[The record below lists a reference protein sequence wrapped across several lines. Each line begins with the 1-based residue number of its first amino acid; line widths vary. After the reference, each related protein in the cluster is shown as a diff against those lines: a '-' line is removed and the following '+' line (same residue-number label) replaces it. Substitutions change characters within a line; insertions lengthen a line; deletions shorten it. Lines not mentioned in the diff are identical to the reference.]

1 MITLAAG
8 ARAARL
14 SLRRFSLGDVTESS
28 RSTAASSPRT
38 PSRGTAAS
46 SPRTPSRGT
55 AALIVEC
62 LENEGVTHVFGI
74 PGEEN
79 IRLVDAIARSSIRY
93 VLARHEQGA
102 SFMAEVYGRLTGRA
116 GVCSATLGPG
126 AINLLLGTADAT
138 TNSTP
143 LIALSAQVGMNRS
156 FKESHQGV
164 DLVPM
169 FAPVTKWSALVATPG
184 AVPEMIRKAFK
195 LAQTERPGA
204 VYLAIP
210 EDVEQAEAQGE
221 PLRVNVPRPDEP
233 SPGQVERAAAL
244 LRAARSPIVLAGHG
258 AARAGAG
265 PALRRFAE
273 TLGVPVATTFHGKG
287 VFPDDHPLALGAV
300 GFMRHNY
307 VNFGF
312 DRADLII
319 AVGYELQEFDPAR
332 INPRGDTR
340 IIHLHRFPAEV
351 DAHYDVAVGLHS
363 DIGRSLD
370 ALAEAVTPRVK
381 ETAAAPGGAKP
392 SGNRIRALLAA
403 ELARGQRDDRFPLA
417 PARIVADT
425 RTALRRED
433 IVLVDTGA
441 LKMWMARLYPT
452 YEPSTCL
459 ISNGLS
465 TMAWTVPGAIGA
477 KIARPDRRVLVA
489 TGDGAFLMNSQEI
502 ETALR
507 LGLAF
512 VVLIWVDDAYGLIS
526 WKMDLEIGRNVDTRF
541 ANPDFV
547 TYAES
552 FGATGYRITSAG
564 ELLPALRAAL
574 AANTVSV
581 IACPVD
587 YAANLE
593 LIESLGDLDES
604 LS

>member
-1 MITLAAG
+1 MT
-8 ARAARL
+8 
-14 SLRRFSLGDVTESS
+14 D
-28 RSTAASSPRT
+28 SP
-38 PSRGTAAS
+38 S
-46 SPRTPSRGT
+46 T
-55 AALIVEC
+55 AALIVSC

-79 IRLVDAIARSSIRY
+79 IRLVDAISRSSIRY

-164 DLVPM
+164 DLVSM
-169 FAPVTKWSALVATPG
+169 FAPVTKWSALAATPG
-184 AVPEMIRKAFK
+184 AVPEMTRKAFK

-210 EDVEQAEAQGE
+210 EDVEQAPAQGE
-221 PLRVNVPRPDEP
+221 PLPVNVPRPDEP
-233 SPGQVERAAAL
+233 SRGQVERAATL
-244 LRAARSPIVLAGHG
+244 LHAAACPIVLAGHG

-265 PALRRFAE
+265 PALCRFAE
-273 TLGVPVATTFHGKG
+273 TLGIPVATTFHGKG

-300 GFMRHNY
+300 GFMRHDY

-312 DRADLII
+312 DRADLIV

-332 INPRGDTR
+332 INPDGDTR

-370 ALAEAVTPRVK
+370 ALAGAAGPRPAGAVGQV
-381 ETAAAPGGAKP
+381 
-392 SGNRIRALLAA
+392 RALLAA

-425 RTALRRED
+425 RAAMRRED

-452 YEPSTCL
+452 YEPNTCL

-507 LGLAF
+507 LRLAF
-512 VVLIWVDDAYGLIS
+512 VILIWVDDAYGLIS

-541 ANPDFV
+541 GNPDFV
-547 TYAES
+547 AYAES
-552 FGATGYRITSAG
+552 FGATGYRITSAAD
-564 ELLPALRAAL
+564 LLPALQAAL
-574 AANTVSV
+574 AADTVSV

-587 YAANLE
+587 YTANLE

>member
-1 MITLAAG
+1 M
-8 ARAARL
+8 
-14 SLRRFSLGDVTESS
+14 TESE
-28 RSTAASSPRT
+28 RSTAT
-38 PSRGTAAS
+38 
-46 SPRTPSRGT
+46 
-55 AALIVEC
+55 LIVEC

-79 IRLVDAIARSSIRY
+79 IRLVDAISRSSIRY

-164 DLVPM
+164 DLVSM

-204 VYLAIP
+204 VYLAVP
-210 EDVEQAEAQGE
+210 EDVEQAPAQGE
-221 PLRVNVPRPDEP
+221 PLPVNVPRPDEP
-233 SPGQVERAAAL
+233 STGQVERAAAL
-244 LRAARSPIVLAGHG
+244 LRAAASPIVLAGHG

-273 TLGVPVATTFHGKG
+273 TLGIPVATTFHGKG

-300 GFMRHNY
+300 GFMRHDY

-312 DRADLII
+312 DHADLII

-332 INPRGDTR
+332 INPDGDKK

-370 ALAEAVTPRVK
+370 ALAEAVDAPRAPAGGPALAPRPHRAGTASAPCSPPNSPAASATTGSRSRRPGSSPTP
-381 ETAAAPGGAKP
+381 
-392 SGNRIRALLAA
+392 
-403 ELARGQRDDRFPLA
+403 GQRCVARTSCWWT
-417 PARIVADT
+417 PAR
-425 RTALRRED
+425 
-433 IVLVDTGA
+433 
-441 LKMWMARLYPT
+441 
-452 YEPSTCL
+452 
-459 ISNGLS
+459 
-465 TMAWTVPGAIGA
+465 
-477 KIARPDRRVLVA
+477 
-489 TGDGAFLMNSQEI
+489 
-502 ETALR
+502 
-507 LGLAF
+507 
-512 VVLIWVDDAYGLIS
+512 
-526 WKMDLEIGRNVDTRF
+526 
-541 ANPDFV
+541 
-547 TYAES
+547 
-552 FGATGYRITSAG
+552 
-564 ELLPALRAAL
+564 
-574 AANTVSV
+574 
-581 IACPVD
+581 
-587 YAANLE
+587 
-593 LIESLGDLDES
+593 
-604 LS
+604 

>member
-1 MITLAAG
+1 MA
-8 ARAARL
+8 
-14 SLRRFSLGDVTESS
+14 E
-28 RSTAASSPRT
+28 
-38 PSRGTAAS
+38 
-46 SPRTPSRGT
+46 
-55 AALIVEC
+55 LIVRC

-79 IRLVDAIARSSIRY
+79 IRLVEALSRSSIRY
-93 VLARHEQGA
+93 VLTRHEQGA
-102 SFMAEVYGRLTGRA
+102 SFMAETYGRLTGQA

-143 LIALSAQVGMNRS
+143 LIALSAQVGMGRS

-169 FAPVTKWSALVATPG
+169 FAAVSKWAALIATPG
-184 AVPEMIRKAFK
+184 AAPEMIRKAFK
-195 LAQTERPGA
+195 LAQSERPGS
-204 VYLAIP
+204 VYLAVP
-210 EDVEQAEAQGE
+210 EDVEQAAAPAGLG

-233 SPGQVERAAAL
+233 SPGQIERAAAL

-258 AARAGAG
+258 ATRAGAG
-265 PALRRFAE
+265 PALRRFADE
-273 TLGVPVATTFHGKG
+273 LEIPVATTFHGKG

-300 GFMRHNY
+300 GFMRRDY

-319 AVGYELQEFDPAR
+319 AVGYELQEFDPVK
-332 INPRGDTR
+332 INPDGDTP
-340 IIHLHRFPAEV
+340 IIHIHRFPAEV
-351 DAHYDVAVGLHS
+351 DAHYDVSVGLHS
-363 DIGRSLD
+363 DVSRTLD
-370 ALAEAVTPRVK
+370 ALA
-381 ETAAAPGGAKP
+381 AAAGRRFGGPPADD
-392 SGNRIRALLAA
+392 RIRALLAA
-403 ELARGQRDDRFPLA
+403 ELARGRADDRFPLA

-425 RTALRRED
+425 RAALRRED

-452 YEPSTCL
+452 YEPNTCL

-477 KIARPDRRVLVA
+477 KIARPDARVLVA

-507 LGLAF
+507 LHIPF
-512 VVLIWVDDAYGLIS
+512 VILIWVDDAYGLIS
-526 WKMDLEIGRNVDTRF
+526 WKMDLEIGRNVDTTF
-541 ANPDFV
+541 TNPDFV
-547 TYAES
+547 AYAES
-552 FGATGYRITSAG
+552 FGATGYRIGSAG

-574 AANTVSV
+574 AADTVTV

-587 YAANLE
+587 YSANLE
-593 LIESLGDLDES
+593 LIESLGELDGP